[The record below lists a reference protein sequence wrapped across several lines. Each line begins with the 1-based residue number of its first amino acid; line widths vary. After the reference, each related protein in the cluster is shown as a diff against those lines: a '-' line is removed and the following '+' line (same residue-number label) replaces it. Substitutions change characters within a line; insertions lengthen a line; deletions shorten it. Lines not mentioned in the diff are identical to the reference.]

1 MRRDAAG
8 SCPKHQRPGGDT
20 QISGRLAT
28 VQPPH
33 KKSPPILKRSL
44 TICMIG
50 RNRLKALTD
59 YEETMTYRF
68 HEGTKTFSMRY
79 EALH

>member
-1 MRRDAAG
+1 
-8 SCPKHQRPGGDT
+8 
-20 QISGRLAT
+20 
-28 VQPPH
+28 
-33 KKSPPILKRSL
+33 
-44 TICMIG
+44 MIG

-79 EALH
+79 EAIHQLAS